1 LVAEGRRDRKSR
13 EVRRAE
19 ILDAAARLFIAHGV
33 GGVSIADIAGAAGV
47 AKGLLYHYFDS
58 KDELLGALRDRYLK
72 DWYEEIEQLLTKPKS
87 GDEARSFERFLRS
100 MYEFHADK
108 VELHEL
114 LMASE
119 GSEDEITENVRK
131 LLLEFIRAGV
141 KRKAFEVASLDLT
154 VDFLLNGLHGL
165 LVKYLH
171 EGRSA
176 KRFTDDAMTMARP
189 LMGM

>member
-72 DWYEEIEQLLTKPKS
+72 DWYEEIERLLTKPKS